1 MTLTRAAFEGVVL
14 GRQALRDAVAG
25 GAVSVVGDITA
36 AATLFDVL
44 DRFDAGFAIVEPR
57 RLQ

>member
-1 MTLTRAAFEGVVL
+1 MDRDGHGKFAIHATRKRLIQVQRERKAQDEPFRAFE
-14 GRQALRDAVAG
+14 
-25 GAVSVVGDITA
+25 
-36 AATLFDVL
+36 VL